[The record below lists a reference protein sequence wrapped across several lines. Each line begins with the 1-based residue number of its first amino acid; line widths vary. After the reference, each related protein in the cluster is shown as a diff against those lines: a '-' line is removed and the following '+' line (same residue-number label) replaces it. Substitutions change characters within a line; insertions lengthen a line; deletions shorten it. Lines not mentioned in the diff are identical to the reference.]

1 MQTLDV
7 VDDSDQDYD
16 DQAGPFDDWESIV
29 KPPQSH
35 PLHTGKANDR
45 SMAYARR
52 RALDLERAPG
62 VNDNF
67 YEPVMILF
75 WDDGL
80 AEKVEYGFTDYTS
93 KRGLPRP
100 PKIKDVKR

>member
-1 MQTLDV
+1 MHTLDV

-45 SMAYARR
+45 LWPM
-52 RALDLERAPG
+52 
-62 VNDNF
+62 
-67 YEPVMILF
+67 
-75 WDDGL
+75 L
-80 AEKVEYGFTDYTS
+80 AVELWIWNG
-93 KRGLPRP
+93 PQ
-100 PKIKDVKR
+100 V